1 MCVRACVCVCGG
13 GGGGA
18 VLDDNHNTE
27 CVWFCLVCCDA
38 VYRTFLPTC
47 ASPRLWF
54 ERENLSV
61 RSRLRSVLCL
71 NVVHCCAT
79 NYLCIDWWP
88 GRHLCSLSVSFSV
101 LSVCLSVSQIVMY
114 YVIRQTERL
123 NPRISL
129 SETGM
134 SFVKWN
140 VTISVLS
147 LLSVSLSL
155 LPPRNLNV

>member
-1 MCVRACVCVCGG
+1 MKLLLNNSRIMGVEWGGGVCVRACVCVCGG
-13 GGGGA
+13 GGRA

-54 ERENLSV
+54 EGENLSV

-101 LSVCLSVSQIVMY
+101 PLCLSV
-114 YVIRQTERL
+114 RL
-123 NPRISL
+123 ADCDVLCDSSNRTFKS
-129 SETGM
+129 
-134 SFVKWN
+134 KN
-140 VTISVLS
+140 LS
-147 LLSVSLSL
+147 L
-155 LPPRNLNV
+155 